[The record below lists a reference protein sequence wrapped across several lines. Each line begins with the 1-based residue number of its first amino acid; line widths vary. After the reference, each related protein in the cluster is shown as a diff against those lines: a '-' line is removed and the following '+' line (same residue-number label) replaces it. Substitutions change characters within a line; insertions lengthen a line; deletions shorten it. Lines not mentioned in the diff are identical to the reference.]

1 MEFLKINLHEK
12 VQFRVIIV
20 EVRPPRRGEMLRQMF
35 SSLQRLRK
43 QQTRANNTNL
53 YVKKKVGAK
62 TTIYL
67 REENRQTSCSKQ
79 IEQVLIGLRN

>member
-53 YVKKKVGAK
+53 YVKKRLERRQRSIYEKK
-62 TTIYL
+62 TGKL
-67 REENRQTSCSKQ
+67 AAVNK
-79 IEQVLIGLRN
+79 